1 MALLHDFKN
10 FKILIIIAD
19 VEMMDTQQVAPTPA
33 QRAVEQAT
41 ECAAAFAYDAVE
53 DAKDT
58 LKKDQEKQKDQQLI
72 KNIKAKINFNC
83 FITQRKPTETPKGI
97 NALYKKMTETVKNAN
112 SCSSVK
118 MYNKFYMGKICFELS
133 KSEKD
138 YYKRFEIDLGK
149 KYGQRY
155 CKSLIAFY
163 KLCLVFP
170 ALKYCGV
177 GFRVFH
183 GNIEKIRS
191 LILADPDK
199 DFWKRDS

>member
-1 MALLHDFKN
+1 M
-10 FKILIIIAD
+10 
-19 VEMMDTQQVAPTPA
+19 
-33 QRAVEQAT
+33 
-41 ECAAAFAYDAVE
+41 E

-72 KNIKAKINFNC
+72 KNIKAKININC
-83 FITQRKPTETPKGI
+83 FVTQRKPTETPKGI
-97 NALYKKMTETVKNAN
+97 NALYKKMTETVKNTN

-118 MYNKFYMGKICFELS
+118 MYNKFYMGKFYMGKICFDLS
-133 KSEKD
+133 KAEKD
-138 YYKRFEIDLGK
+138 YYKHFEIDLGK
-149 KYGQRY
+149 KYRQRY

-170 ALKYCGV
+170 ALKYCGA

-191 LILADPDK
+191 LILADPDQ
-199 DFWKRDS
+199 DFWKRDC

>member
-1 MALLHDFKN
+1 
-10 FKILIIIAD
+10 
-19 VEMMDTQQVAPTPA
+19 MDTQPAATQPTASTPA
-33 QRAVEQAT
+33 QRDVENALD
-41 ECAAAFAYDAVE
+41 CAAAFAYDAVE

-58 LKKDQEKQKDQQLI
+58 LKKDQAKQKDQQLI

-83 FITQRKPTETPKGI
+83 FVTQRKPTETPKGI

-112 SCSSVK
+112 SCSSIK

-138 YYKRFEIDLGK
+138 YYKRFEIDIGK

-155 CKSLIAFY
+155 CKSLIAFH

-170 ALKYCGV
+170 ALKYSGV

-183 GNIEKIRS
+183 GTLRKLGLLFWQTLT
-191 LILADPDK
+191 LI
-199 DFWKRDS
+199 FGNVTFN